1 LGVEV
6 GATVAVVTV
15 AALAEPTRKVSG
27 GFLASLTVAN
37 VGILVSLFT
46 PIQNL
51 LPRYAELVAG
61 AGGKETALAWISGA
75 GAFASIVVN
84 PVAGALSDR
93 TTSRLGR
100 RRPWLVGGMLT
111 GAALLVLMTFQTS
124 IVGLALVWA
133 LVQGASNA
141 ALAGVTAYVP
151 DQVPVNQRGVVS
163 GLVGM
168 AQVIGVVLGLA
179 LVSYL
184 VTGLAQGVY
193 LVAVLLLLLPLPL
206 VLGVGDARLDRRR
219 VPTFRLGEFVRGFW
233 VSPRQ
238 HPDFAWAW
246 ITRFLMWLG
255 TAMATLYLLYYLK
268 DGIGYPEPA
277 KGQTL
282 LTGLYGLGTILTAV
296 IGGRMSDRSGRRK
309 VYVLWASLVMA
320 GAALLLAWVP
330 TFPAAAVAAL
340 ILGLGYGVYLAV
352 DQALITQVLP
362 SAEDRAR
369 DLGVINIA
377 NAAPQV
383 LAPVI
388 AAPIVTTLGGYP
400 MLYSLVAVVTALAGI
415 LVRRIVSVP

>member
-1 LGVEV
+1 M
-6 GATVAVVTV
+6 VVD
-15 AALAEPTRKVSG
+15 ALAEPTRRVSG
-27 GFLASLTVAN
+27 GFLASITVAN
-37 VGILVSLFT
+37 IGILISLFT

-100 RRPWLVGGMLT
+100 RRPWLIGGALL
-111 GAALLVLMTFQTS
+111 GAALLVLMSLQTS
-124 IVGLALVWA
+124 ILGLALVWA

-151 DQVPVNQRGVVS
+151 DQVPVAQRGLVS
-163 GLVGM
+163 GLIGM

-179 LVSYL
+179 LVSYA
-184 VTGLAQGVY
+184 VTDLQQGVH
-193 LVAVLLLLLPLPL
+193 LVAALLLLLPLAL
-206 VLGVGDARLDRRR
+206 ALTAHDARLPASE
-219 VPTFRLGEFVRGFW
+219 VEPFRLGAFVRQFW
-233 VSPRQ
+233 ISPRE

-255 TAMATLYLLYYLK
+255 TAMVTLYLLFYLK
-268 DGIGYPEPA
+268 DGIGHPEPE

-296 IGGRMSDRSGRRK
+296 IGGRLSDRSGKRK
-309 VYVLWASLVMA
+309 VYVVSASLVMA
-320 GAALLLAWVP
+320 AAALVLAWVP
-330 TFPAAAVAAL
+330 TFEAAAVAAL
-340 ILGLGYGVYLAV
+340 VLGLGYGVYLAV

-362 SAEDRAR
+362 SAGSRAR

-377 NAAPQV
+377 NASPQV

-388 AAPIVTTLGGYP
+388 AAPIVTSLGGYP
-400 MLYSLVAVVTALAGI
+400 ALYTLVAVVTALAGI
-415 LVRRIVSVP
+415 LVRNIVSVP

>member
-1 LGVEV
+1 M
-6 GATVAVVTV
+6 
-15 AALAEPTRKVSG
+15 AASVDVLAEPTRPVGS
-27 GFLASLTVAN
+27 GFLASLTIAN
-37 VGILVSLFT
+37 VGILVSFFT

-100 RRPWLVGGMLT
+100 RRPWIIAGTLF
-111 GAALLVLMTFQTS
+111 GAAMLVLLTMQTT

-133 LVQGASNA
+133 LVQSGSNA
-141 ALAGVTAYVP
+141 AFAGVTAYVP
-151 DQVPVNQRGVVS
+151 DQAPVQQRGLVS
-163 GLVGM
+163 GFIGM
-168 AQVIGVVLGLA
+168 AQVLGVVLGVA

-184 VTGLAQGVY
+184 VTDLAAGAW
-193 LVAVLLLLLPLPL
+193 LVAALLVLLPVPLLLAVPD
-206 VLGVGDARLDRRR
+206 GRLDPARRR
-219 VPTFRLGEFVRGFW
+219 PFRLGEFVRGFW
-233 VSPRQ
+233 LDPRE

-255 TAMATLYLLYYLK
+255 TAMATLYLLFYLQ

-277 KGQTL
+277 KGQTML
-282 LTGLYGLGTILTAV
+282 IGLYGLGTLLTAV
-296 IGGRMSDRSGRRK
+296 IGGRLSDRSGRRK
-309 VYVLWASLVMA
+309 VFVLWASLVMA
-320 GAALLLAWVP
+320 AAALVLAFVP

-340 ILGLGYGVYLAV
+340 VLGLGYGVYLAV

-362 SAEDRAR
+362 TAQDRAR
-369 DLGVINIA
+369 DLGIINIA

-388 AAPIVTTLGGYP
+388 AAPLVTRFGGYP
-400 MLYSLVAVVTALAGI
+400 ALYTAVAVSTALAGI
-415 LVRRIVSVP
+415 LVRQIRSVP